1 MNDEEF
7 IKKLRPYHAPVLM
20 YYAIRLVIYEQFQQH
35 KVKKL
40 VKGAPDWVLRFFVV
54 VESDFEADG
63 EGPSLEP
70 ETIALI
76 RKERLLRE
84 LPSIKGSE

>member
-1 MNDEEF
+1 MTDEEF
-7 IKKLRPYHAPVLM
+7 IKKLRPYHAPALM

-54 VESDFEADG
+54 ESDFEADG

-84 LPSIKGSE
+84 LPSIKSPE